1 MQVGS
6 QTDKK
11 WALSVPNFYRLFNIS
26 EGCGLIAIYLVG
38 LFVCENKTPQK
49 WRFVCVVFEG

>member
-6 QTDKK
+6 ATDKK
-11 WALSVPNFYRLFNIS
+11 WVLNFYRLFNIS

-49 WRFVCVVFEG
+49 